1 MGPAGDLLHAIGE
14 GISGLVGGSI
24 AAIAAAIGTMVR
36 ALQGVLPGPL
46 FSIVL
51 GGVIVLFLVWLFRR

>member
-24 AAIAAAIGTMVR
+24 AAIGTAIGTMVR

-46 FSIVL
+46 FPIVL
-51 GGVIVLFLVWLFRR
+51 GAAIVLFLAWLFRR

>member
-1 MGPAGDLLHAIGE
+1 MGPAGDLLHTIGE

-24 AAIAAAIGTMVR
+24 AAIAAGIGAMVR

-46 FSIVL
+46 FPIVL

>member
-36 ALQGVLPGPL
+36 ALQSVLPGPL
-46 FSIVL
+46 FPIVV

>member
-24 AAIAAAIGTMVR
+24 AAIAAGIGTMVR
-36 ALQGVLPGPL
+36 ALQAALPGPL
-46 FSIVL
+46 FPIVF
-51 GGVIVLFLVWLFRR
+51 GGVIVLFLVWFFRK

>member
-24 AAIAAAIGTMVR
+24 AAIGAAIGTMVR
-36 ALQGVLPGPL
+36 ALQAVLPGPL
-46 FSIVL
+46 FPIVV
-51 GGVIVLFLVWLFRR
+51 GGLIVLFLVWLFRK

>member
-36 ALQGVLPGPL
+36 AFQGVLPGPL
-46 FSIVL
+46 FPLVV
-51 GGVIVLFLVWLFRR
+51 GGMIVLFLVWFFRR